1 MGRGSSGSYLG
12 PTDAHQGAAYST
24 PDLGF
29 VRARASFCPVIAA
42 RTLRMRLGSRLI
54 LHQPRRPFG

>member
-12 PTDAHQGAAYST
+12 LSVLIKVPPA

-29 VRARASFCPVIAA
+29 VRARASFCPVTAA
-42 RTLRMRLGSRLI
+42 RTLRLRLGSRLI
-54 LHQPRRPFG
+54 LHQPS